1 MNDLTIVIISDV
13 LLFRLDTLYMKPEWN
28 ELRH

>member
-1 MNDLTIVIISDV
+1 MNDLTIVVISDV
-13 LLFRLDTLYMKPEWN
+13 LLFRLDILYMKPEWN